1 MAGGDE
7 TERMGRAEVGEE
19 EDKVMCSLCEKNALN
34 REKSGKGTRLL
45 RINLYICANLI
56 REEYYVYCE
65 RWGKRDFRIFVE

>member
-1 MAGGDE
+1 
-7 TERMGRAEVGEE
+7 MGRTEMGEE

-65 RWGKRDFRIFVE
+65 RWGEIDFRIFVE

>member
-1 MAGGDE
+1 
-7 TERMGRAEVGEE
+7 MGRTEMGEE

-65 RWGKRDFRIFVE
+65 R

>member
-1 MAGGDE
+1 
-7 TERMGRAEVGEE
+7 MGCAPVGEE
-19 EDKVMCSLCEKNALN
+19 EDKVMCSLCEKNALI

>member
-1 MAGGDE
+1 MAGGDGA
-7 TERMGRAEVGEE
+7 ERMGRTEMGEE
-19 EDKVMCSLCEKNALN
+19 EDKVMCSLCEKNALS

-65 RWGKRDFRIFVE
+65 RWGERDFRIFVE